1 MSQKTD
7 IAALKKLSRS
17 PRTEEDMQ
25 EIYRI
30 IDDGDDVSAAL
41 VCGALLEEGTE
52 QLLVAH
58 LVSLSSD
65 EASELFRG
73 FGPLASLSA
82 RTKFAYAMG
91 LLGKVTKQN
100 TDLLREI
107 RNAVAHSRRPL
118 SFVTPEIA
126 AVCGRL
132 KTREQ
137 MVDRDAAVAA
147 EFEKDTKGPKLRY
160 VAMSFLIFQQ
170 LRRAASAA
178 PPRDRPSAL
187 P

>member
-1 MSQKTD
+1 MSLTTD
-7 IAALKKLSRS
+7 ITALKKLSRS

-30 IDDGDDVSAAL
+30 IDDDNDVSTAL

-58 LVSLSSD
+58 MVSLNSD
-65 EASELFRG
+65 ETAELFRG

-82 RTKFAYAMG
+82 RTKFAYALG
-91 LLGKVTKQN
+91 LLGKVTKRN
-100 TDLLREI
+100 IDLMREI
-107 RNAVAHSRRPL
+107 RNAIAHSKKPL
-118 SFVTPEIA
+118 SFATTEVA
-126 AVCGRL
+126 AVCGQL

-137 MVDRDAAVAA
+137 MADRDAAVAA
-147 EFEKDTKGPKLRY
+147 EFEKDTKGPRLRY

-170 LRRAASAA
+170 LRRAASVAHR
-178 PPRDRPSAL
+178 RDRPSLL